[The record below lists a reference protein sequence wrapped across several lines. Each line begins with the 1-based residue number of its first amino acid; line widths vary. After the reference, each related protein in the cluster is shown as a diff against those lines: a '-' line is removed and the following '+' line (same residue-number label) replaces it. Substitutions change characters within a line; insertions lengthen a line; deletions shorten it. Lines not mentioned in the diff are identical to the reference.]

1 MTKAVSNREIC
12 FIKAVLLLCEHG
24 HFSLNFAL
32 LGVLCLHPPSLHI
45 IRVKKGQW
53 KVFSNIAYPFV
64 RCKDFQ
70 VFVKAQSSDHL
81 YVYTVDI
88 APRMDFS
95 LSKDE

>member
-1 MTKAVSNREIC
+1 MTKAVSDREIC

-24 HFSLNFAL
+24 HF
-32 LGVLCLHPPSLHI
+32 SLHI

-81 YVYTVDI
+81 YVYTV
-88 APRMDFS
+88 
-95 LSKDE
+95 